1 MTSWTHRHRTRRH
14 IPDQIVDSARAL
26 ILEAREEHCVCCTC
40 CLVCQTCGYP
50 CLTARMAETLRQLTK
65 DTGP

>member
-1 MTSWTHRHRTRRH
+1 MTHRHRTRRR
-14 IPDQIVDSARAL
+14 IPNDHAETAREL
-26 ILEAREEHCVCCTC
+26 IQEAREDHHICCTC

-65 DTGP
+65 VTGR